1 MMIMGKVG
9 VKKDRRT
16 EAMWTTSTSILSEML
31 RLSTFWPIFFCVPP
45 SRRPYHHGNLRQV
58 LLDAGV
64 ALIRKVGPK
73 SFTMREVARRAG
85 VSHNAP
91 YRHFRDKDELVS
103 AIAGQGFERLNDAM
117 IGQAATGKTGIERL
131 ELCGRAYVNFALRWP
146 GHFTAMFDLAPQPG
160 AGRLPAD
167 HSVSA
172 GDLAFQTL
180 VGFIVQCQNEKVFPQ
195 GDPLPFALMAWSIV
209 HGIAKLSVSGHL
221 SPRKEDVLYF
231 TGKATAALIR
241 GLKTS

>member
-1 MMIMGKVG
+1 
-9 VKKDRRT
+9 
-16 EAMWTTSTSILSEML
+16 MWTMSTSILSGML
-31 RLSTFWPIFFCVPP
+31 RLSTSWPIFFFVPR

-91 YRHFRDKDELVS
+91 YRHFRDKDELIS
-103 AIAGQGFERLNDAM
+103 AIVGQGFERLNDAM
-117 IGQAATGKTGIERL
+117 IGQAAAGKTGVERL

-146 GHFTAMFDLAPQPG
+146 GHFTAMFDLAPQRG
-160 AGRLPAD
+160 EGRLQAD
-167 HSVSA
+167 NRASA

-180 VGFIVQCQNEKVFPQ
+180 VGFIAQCQNEKVFPE
-195 GDPLPFALMAWSIV
+195 GDPLPFALMAWSVV
-209 HGIAKLSVSGHL
+209 HGIAKLAVSGRL
-221 SPRKEDVLYF
+221 SSKKEEVLDF
-231 TGKATAALIR
+231 TSKATAALIR
-241 GLKTS
+241 GLKPS